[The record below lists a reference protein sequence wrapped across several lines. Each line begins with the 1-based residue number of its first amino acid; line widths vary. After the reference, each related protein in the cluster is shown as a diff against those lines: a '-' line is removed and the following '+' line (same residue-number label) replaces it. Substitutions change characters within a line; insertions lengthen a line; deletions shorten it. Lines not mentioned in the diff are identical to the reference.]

1 MTKTDE
7 QIRTGLGLL
16 VEASPEAPTLEEAV
30 AVPRRRRGAAFGYG
44 FAVIAMTLVI
54 ALGFTVAGGQFTL
67 AYAIEPGLQLN
78 YRVGSVATTGGET
91 FRTEATLGYE
101 IHSLSG
107 AEDVTVEV
115 FFLPADQCANCF
127 QAVKFTQ
134 VVAADGT
141 IVSIDLPEGS
151 EIPESVLPTPIPH
164 TGASGSFP
172 LFIGPPLPDEAVG
185 VGDQWTTS
193 LNGVAGTHQL
203 VSESEIQGLE
213 VVVIESSYSFTPTA
227 GTNGERIT
235 ASTTVWFDPLVGIVV
250 RAELTRN
257 ETSPT
262 IEVIETTYELID

>member
-16 VEASPEAPTLEEAV
+16 VEVSPGAPTLEDVV

-44 FAVIAMTLVI
+44 FAVVAITLVI

-78 YRVGSVATTGGET
+78 YRVGSVATTGVET

-101 IHSLSG
+101 IRSLNG
-107 AEDVTVEV
+107 VEDVAIDIS
-115 FFLPADQCANCF
+115 FLPAEQCANCF
-127 QAVKFTQ
+127 QAVEFTQ

-164 TGASGSFP
+164 AGASGSFP
-172 LFIGPPLPDEAVG
+172 LFIGPPPPDTAVG

-203 VSESEIQGLE
+203 VSEGEIQGHE

-227 GTNGERIT
+227 GTNGEPIT
-235 ASTTVWFDPLVGIVV
+235 AATTVWFDPLDGIVV

-257 ETSPT
+257 ETSPS